1 MDNEPQY
8 FQRWAG
14 FFQIENHK
22 TESIAQPEF
31 SRYTFKSFAFLEKT
45 LTITLSAMHQCNQS
59 RLLSLLSMCLGL
71 TMCNLFWYKFL
82 PLTWGST
89 YFFSSH
95 KYLNLK
101 TCIFILK
108 IICTNATLQM
118 EKKQQYRWFC
128 IRLREIKTLIEKSH
142 SL

>member
-31 SRYTFKSFAFLEKT
+31 SRYTFKSFAFLKKT

-71 TMCNLFWYKFL
+71 TMCNLFWYKFF

-95 KYLNLK
+95 TWISRHLYFKNHLHECDASNGQK
-101 TCIFILK
+101 TAIPLV
-108 IICTNATLQM
+108 L
-118 EKKQQYRWFC
+118 
-128 IRLREIKTLIEKSH
+128 H
-142 SL
+142 SSKGN